1 MLINWVILRKGIIAG
16 IERSVKFLMPLL
28 FLCLIVM
35 VARNLTLD
43 GAWEGVRFYLMPDF
57 SKLSGKLLL

>member
-1 MLINWVILRKGIIAG
+1 
-16 IERSVKFLMPLL
+16 
-28 FLCLIVM
+28 M

-57 SKLSGKLLL
+57 SKLSGKLLLDVLGQVFFALSLGFGVMITLFESSQESESW

>member
-1 MLINWVILRKGIIAG
+1 
-16 IERSVKFLMPLL
+16 
-28 FLCLIVM
+28 M

-57 SKLSGKLLL
+57 SKLSGKLLLDVLGQVFFALSLGFGVMITLRVISRKMKAW